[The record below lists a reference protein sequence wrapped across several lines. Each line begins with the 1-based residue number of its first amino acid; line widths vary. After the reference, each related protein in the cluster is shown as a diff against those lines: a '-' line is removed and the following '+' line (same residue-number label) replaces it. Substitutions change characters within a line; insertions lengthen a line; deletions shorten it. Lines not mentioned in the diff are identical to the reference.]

1 MRRTH
6 IVCCMLATL
15 IVLLCTACTDKNAE
29 LKAAEQRKLIVEEHN
44 AAGDALYANNDASK
58 DMAAEYAD
66 ALFDLYVYNIATPDI
81 EDLFVET
88 TTNEDGDSTANFWLD
103 VSKNTYTDVYAEY
116 LKNYANSKDITT
128 TELKQRIVN
137 WNTLSE
143 YEQHNLE
150 GTPDYYGDFVFAD
163 AKLTLH
169 EFYGRIGNE
178 TLYEITKYTS
188 ALSDNLVVI
197 TSWQNGKITG
207 VVRLF
212 NGC

>member
-1 MRRTH
+1 
-6 IVCCMLATL
+6 MLAM
-15 IVLLCTACTDKNAE
+15 VLVLFCTACTDKNAE
-29 LKAAEQRKLIVEEHN
+29 SKAAEQRKLIVEEHN
-44 AAGDALYANNDASK
+44 AAGDALYANNDAAK
-58 DMAAEYAD
+58 DAVAKYDAE
-66 ALFDLYVYNIATPDI
+66 LSDLYVYNIAATEI

-103 VSKNTYTDVYAEY
+103 VNKDAYMDAYAEY
-116 LKNYANSKDITT
+116 LQNYVKSKDITT
-128 TELKQRIVN
+128 AELKQRISD

-150 GTPDYYGDFVFAD
+150 GTPEYFGDFVFAD

-169 EFYGRIGNE
+169 EFYGRIGND

-188 ALSDNLVVI
+188 ALSDNLVII

>member
-1 MRRTH
+1 
-6 IVCCMLATL
+6 MLAMVV
-15 IVLLCTACTDKNAE
+15 VLFCTACTDKNAE
-29 LKAAEQRKLIVEEHN
+29 SKAAEQRKLIVEEHN
-44 AAGDALYANNDASK
+44 AAGDALYANNDAAK
-58 DMAAEYAD
+58 DAVAKYDAE
-66 ALFDLYVYNIATPDI
+66 LSDLYVYNIAAPEI

-88 TTNEDGDSTANFWLD
+88 NTNEDGDSTANFWLD
-103 VSKNTYTDVYAEY
+103 VDKNVYMDAYAEY
-116 LKNYANSKDITT
+116 LQNYVNSKDITT
-128 TELKQRIVN
+128 AELKQRISD

-150 GTPDYYGDFVFAD
+150 GTSEYFGDFVFAD

-169 EFYGRIGNE
+169 EFYGRIGND

-188 ALSDNLVVI
+188 ALSDNLVII